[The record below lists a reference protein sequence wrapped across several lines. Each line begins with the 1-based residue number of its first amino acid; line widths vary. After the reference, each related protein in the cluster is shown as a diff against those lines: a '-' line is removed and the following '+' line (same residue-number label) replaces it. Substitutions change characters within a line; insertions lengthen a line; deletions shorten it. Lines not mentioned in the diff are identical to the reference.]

1 MSFQIFRRS
10 RRVLLLAL
18 ATLALGTSAQTW
30 PERPIKLVVPF
41 PPGGGAD
48 TAARM
53 YGEKLSALLGQ
64 PVLIDNKPGASGN
77 IGA

>member
-53 YGEKLSALLGQ
+53 
-64 PVLIDNKPGASGN
+64 
-77 IGA
+77 